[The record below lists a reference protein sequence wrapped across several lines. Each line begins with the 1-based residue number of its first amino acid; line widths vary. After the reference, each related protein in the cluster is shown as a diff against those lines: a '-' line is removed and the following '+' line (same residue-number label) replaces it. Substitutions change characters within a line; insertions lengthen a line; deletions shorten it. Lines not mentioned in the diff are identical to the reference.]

1 MAFVTYSDEQ
11 DQWGYL
17 YESTFGTANADSANY
32 KLVKFPKGTKIETNT
47 VLTNLGLNRSA
58 RQAESGDIHLDNYSG
73 PIRVTVSDFVM
84 SKDRA
89 ADFLYACLQNK
100 VSEGAAANYAKV
112 FKPNTSQPDF
122 TANAGYFFTLA
133 YIQPVTGKSA
143 LIKSCIVKELT
154 ITADKS
160 GTGDQNLLKMSMVII
175 GKDITIG
182 QTLSGAFV
190 AQGTSYYNAHD
201 FTYNYND
208 ATAFPWQ
215 TFSLK
220 IDNGAEPQDKDID
233 GTPKTYF
240 LNWPDEWATVDV
252 KHWYGADA
260 TGTVVNLLSDRLA
273 GTTRLNSI
281 STSTAV
287 GTDGNLKFSFYGKLK
302 EDPNGS
308 ENRQMIAPASYKI
321 VHNSISTN
329 DALIVNIAD
338 GIDQTP

>member
-32 KLVKFPKGTKIETNT
+32 KLVKFPKGTKIETG
-47 VLTNLGLNRSA
+47 VILTDLEHNRSA
-58 RQAESGDIHLDNYSG
+58 RQPESADIHVDNYE
-73 PIRVTVSDFVM
+73 PIRITVSDFVI
-84 SKDRA
+84 SKDRI

-112 FKPNTSQPDF
+112 FKANTSQPDF

-143 LIKSCIVKELT
+143 LITSCIVKEFNFKL
-154 ITADKS
+154 DKT
-160 GTGDQNLLKMSMVII
+160 GTGDQNLGKVSMVIL
-175 GKDITIG
+175 GKKLTQA
-182 QTLSGAFV
+182 QTLSGTFV
-190 AQGTSYYNAHD
+190 AQGTTYYSAHD

-208 ATAFPWQ
+208 ATAFPWMS
-215 TFSLK
+215 FELK
-220 IDNGAEPQDKDID
+220 IDNGAEMLDRDTD
-233 GTPKTYF
+233 GTPKS
-240 LNWPDEWATVDV
+240 WAVKWGSDWASVDV
-252 KHWYGADA
+252 RHWYGADA
-260 TGTVVNLLSDRLA
+260 TGTVVNLLSDRTA